1 MFSTNIDMD
10 ILNEIEEFLN
20 SDDCNFVPNM
30 NEAGLSFGAMAF
42 VIDSIVKAVANAKN
56 KLNEK
61 CED

>member
-10 ILNEIEEFLN
+10 VLNEIDEFLN
-20 SDDCNFVPNM
+20 SDYCDFVQSM

-42 VIDSIVKAVANAKN
+42 TIDAIIKAVANAK
-56 KLNEK
+56 KQLNEK